1 MEILKL
7 LQERH
12 TTKKYDASR
21 KISDADFDLL
31 LESLR
36 LAPSSV
42 NSQPWEFFIADTKEA
57 KEKLLPAIADFNHS
71 RVTDSDRLIVCA
83 IHTDLDETYMQDL
96 DDQEEADGRYQDPA
110 YKVDNGQRRRFFV
123 GKYRDAGEIACWAG
137 KQAYIAQGFLL
148 YTAAALGIHSTPIEG
163 WDADKV
169 DEILGLREKG
179 MHAQYAVALGYG
191 AADDHNAAR
200 PKSRWAL
207 AKVRPDMHIRELIQL
222 LDSILDPSS
231 YRDYAPNGLQV
242 QGSRDVKRLVTGV
255 TASLDLIEA
264 AAAQGA
270 DAILVHHGWF
280 WKGEEA
286 RITGIRYQ
294 RISRLIESG
303 MHLIGYHLPLDDHPE
318 IGNNALL
325 GKALGLSGDMRFGDY
340 GWSAPCDCAI
350 TVPDLADRLE
360 TLLNRKPLVLG
371 PQQGEIRRIG
381 WCTGAAQDLIEEAAA
396 IGCDC
401 FISGEVSERTF
412 HQAKELGIT
421 YFACGHHATERF
433 GVRAL
438 GERIATET
446 DIDVTFIDIDNP
458 V

>member
-1 MEILKL
+1 
-7 LQERH
+7 
-12 TTKKYDASR
+12 
-21 KISDADFDLL
+21 
-31 LESLR
+31 
-36 LAPSSV
+36 
-42 NSQPWEFFIADTKEA
+42 
-57 KEKLLPAIADFNHS
+57 
-71 RVTDSDRLIVCA
+71 
-83 IHTDLDETYMQDL
+83 MQ
-96 DDQEEADGRYQDPA
+96 
-110 YKVDNGQRRRFFV
+110 
-123 GKYRDAGEIACWAG
+123 
-137 KQAYIAQGFLL
+137 
-148 YTAAALGIHSTPIEG
+148 
-163 WDADKV
+163 
-169 DEILGLREKG
+169 
-179 MHAQYAVALGYG
+179 
-191 AADDHNAAR
+191 
-200 PKSRWAL
+200 
-207 AKVRPDMHIRELIQL
+207 IRELIQR
-222 LDSILDPSS
+222 LDGILDPSS

-242 QGSRDVKRLVTGV
+242 QGRRDVKRLVTGV

-303 MHLIGYHLPLDDHPE
+303 MHL
-318 IGNNALL
+318 N
-325 GKALGLSGDMRFGDY
+325 ALGLTSDIRFGDY
-340 GWSAPCDCAI
+340 GLSAPTSGA
-350 TVPDLADRLE
+350 VSVNDLTNQLE
-360 TLLNRKPLVLG
+360 SLLKRKPLVLG
-371 PQQGEIRRIG
+371 PQQGEMHRIG
-381 WCTGAAQDLIEEAAA
+381 WCTGAAQDMIEEAAE

>member
-1 MEILKL
+1 
-7 LQERH
+7 
-12 TTKKYDASR
+12 
-21 KISDADFDLL
+21 
-31 LESLR
+31 
-36 LAPSSV
+36 
-42 NSQPWEFFIADTKEA
+42 
-57 KEKLLPAIADFNHS
+57 
-71 RVTDSDRLIVCA
+71 
-83 IHTDLDETYMQDL
+83 
-96 DDQEEADGRYQDPA
+96 
-110 YKVDNGQRRRFFV
+110 
-123 GKYRDAGEIACWAG
+123 
-137 KQAYIAQGFLL
+137 
-148 YTAAALGIHSTPIEG
+148 
-163 WDADKV
+163 
-169 DEILGLREKG
+169 
-179 MHAQYAVALGYG
+179 
-191 AADDHNAAR
+191 
-200 PKSRWAL
+200 
-207 AKVRPDMHIRELIQL
+207 MHIRELIQL

-325 GKALGLSGDMRFGDY
+325 GKALGLSGDMR

-421 YFACGHHATERF
+421 YFACGHHAIRRQRQMCIRDRLR
-433 GVRAL
+433 RARS
-438 GERIATET
+438 GRT
-446 DIDVTFIDIDNP
+446 NRH
-458 V
+458 

>member
-1 MEILKL
+1 ML
-7 LQERH
+7 LAQSHAGRLS
-12 TTKKYDASR
+12 AS
-21 KISDADFDLL
+21 ST
-31 LESLR
+31 
-36 LAPSSV
+36 
-42 NSQPWEFFIADTKEA
+42 N
-57 KEKLLPAIADFNHS
+57 FNPIRTS
-71 RVTDSDRLIVCA
+71 A
-83 IHTDLDETYMQDL
+83 
-96 DDQEEADGRYQDPA
+96 
-110 YKVDNGQRRRFFV
+110 QR
-123 GKYRDAGEIACWAG
+123 
-137 KQAYIAQGFLL
+137 
-148 YTAAALGIHSTPIEG
+148 S
-163 WDADKV
+163 
-169 DEILGLREKG
+169 
-179 MHAQYAVALGYG
+179 HA
-191 AADDHNAAR
+191 
-200 PKSRWAL
+200 AL

>member
-1 MEILKL
+1 MNE
-7 LQERH
+7 H
-12 TTKKYDASR
+12 A
-21 KISDADFDLL
+21 
-31 LESLR
+31 
-36 LAPSSV
+36 
-42 NSQPWEFFIADTKEA
+42 
-57 KEKLLPAIADFNHS
+57 
-71 RVTDSDRLIVCA
+71 
-83 IHTDLDETYMQDL
+83 
-96 DDQEEADGRYQDPA
+96 
-110 YKVDNGQRRRFFV
+110 
-123 GKYRDAGEIACWAG
+123 
-137 KQAYIAQGFLL
+137 QAFGL
-148 YTAAALGIHSTPIEG
+148 TPI
-163 WDADKV
+163 
-169 DEILGLREKG
+169 
-179 MHAQYAVALGYG
+179 
-191 AADDHNAAR
+191 AR
-200 PKSRWAL
+200 DT
-207 AKVRPDMHIRELIQL
+207 RPDMHIRELIQL

-242 QGSRDVKRLVTGV
+242 QGNRDVKRLVTGV

>member
-1 MEILKL
+1 
-7 LQERH
+7 
-12 TTKKYDASR
+12 
-21 KISDADFDLL
+21 
-31 LESLR
+31 
-36 LAPSSV
+36 
-42 NSQPWEFFIADTKEA
+42 
-57 KEKLLPAIADFNHS
+57 
-71 RVTDSDRLIVCA
+71 
-83 IHTDLDETYMQDL
+83 
-96 DDQEEADGRYQDPA
+96 
-110 YKVDNGQRRRFFV
+110 
-123 GKYRDAGEIACWAG
+123 
-137 KQAYIAQGFLL
+137 
-148 YTAAALGIHSTPIEG
+148 
-163 WDADKV
+163 
-169 DEILGLREKG
+169 
-179 MHAQYAVALGYG
+179 
-191 AADDHNAAR
+191 
-200 PKSRWAL
+200 
-207 AKVRPDMHIRELIQL
+207 MHIRELIQL

-438 GERIATET
+438 GEQIATET